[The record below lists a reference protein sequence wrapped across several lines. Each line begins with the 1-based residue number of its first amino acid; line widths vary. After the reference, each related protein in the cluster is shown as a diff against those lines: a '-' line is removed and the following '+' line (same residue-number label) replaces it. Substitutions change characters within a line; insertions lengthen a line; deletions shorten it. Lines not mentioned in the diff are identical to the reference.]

1 MRRPCVLLLALAL
14 MAPAPAM
21 AEITPRAG
29 GGDPHVQTVP
39 YDPDEVVALRV
50 ANGFA
55 LTVRFGADER
65 IETVTLGDGA
75 GWVVQTNKRADSL
88 IIKPVGYAPT
98 TNLTVLS
105 DARAYNFTLYG
116 AAPGEGVQ
124 PYLLSF
130 TYPAPVTAGPVVTG
144 RYRLGG
150 DRALW
155 PVEIGDDGAVTRM
168 RWADGAAM
176 PAVYGVGAQG
186 RALVNGAMRDGFYV
200 VEGVYARLTFIA
212 GHARAEGRR
221 IAP

>member
-1 MRRPCVLLLALAL
+1 MMRVLLALAL
-14 MAPAPAM
+14 MAPASAWG
-21 AEITPRAG
+21 EVTPRAG
-29 GGDPHVQTVP
+29 GGDPHVQTVA

-50 ANGFA
+50 AGGFA

-105 DARAYNFTLYG
+105 DTRAYNFTLYG

-130 TYPAPVTAGPVVTG
+130 TYPAPMAAGAVVVG
-144 RYRLGG
+144 RYRLSG
-150 DRALW
+150 DQALW
-155 PVEIGDDGAVTRM
+155 PVELGDDGARTRM
-168 RWADGAAM
+168 RWAEGAAM
-176 PAVYGVGAQG
+176 PAVYGVGPQG
-186 RALVNGAMRDGFYV
+186 RALVNGAMRDGYYV
-200 VEGVYARLTFIA
+200 VEGVYAWLTFIA
-212 GHARAEGRR
+212 GHGRAEGRR